1 MTKKNVCLSKVLTVT
16 LLLSAGLS
24 PEVKAQFDKYKSK
37 TKFSK
42 PAKAAGGV
50 VTPRDIAIPDT
61 GKSAKSLLNDTTNFA
76 PGDDED
82 SSGGDDV
89 SDAGGDDS
97 GDDRSSG
104 AGTSGADAFGRKRT
118 GSASPTKTDKKF
130 VNLNPETA
138 FGPEVVTSFDFPNVS
153 ILDLT
158 KHMQKLT
165 GLNLI
170 LDKDIKGKISISSP
184 TPITIGDAWKAYLQ
198 ALSINGYSL
207 VKSGAFY
214 TIVNNRDIRYSPTTM
229 YTGTYTP
236 NTENYVMQIIPLKYV
251 NSREVAN
258 SFRPFMSRYGRIIE
272 IKQTNTVIVQE
283 TGTHINR
290 LMKLIKFIDI
300 PGHEESLQI
309 IKVRNSSAQEIATLL
324 DKILKGGANGSA
336 ARANPA
342 VSSSGST
349 SQSNVS
355 RIIAEPRTNSIIAMA
370 NSEGA
375 RELRGLIE
383 KLDVKVVAAGSG
395 QIHVYYLN
403 YGDSEA
409 LSKTLS
415 SLVGNAARPGGAGG
429 LTRFT
434 SPNAGT
440 ATTATLFN
448 SEVKI
453 TSDKDNN
460 ALVVTASPTDYETVK
475 AVIGQLDIPRDQVYV
490 EGLMM
495 ETSVGNKRGFGISII
510 GAYGSGGSQKAGYGN
525 TNDLLSLMTNN
536 ITNLS
541 GLFVGGG
548 IGRKV
553 DFVGADGKTTQ
564 INSVNGIIN
573 AIATNNNTNV
583 LATPQILT
591 MDNVE
596 GVFESGE
603 QIPTTTQTNATN
615 GSTSTSVAPQK
626 VALTLKITPQ
636 INKVTRFVK
645 LKIDQKI
652 EDFSDRQLTSTQGG
666 AATVIRSINTTVVV
680 RDKDTIAMGGL
691 MRDKETNV
699 VSKVPLLGDIPVL
712 GWLFKNTTKT
722 VDKVNLLFFMTPK
735 ILASY
740 EKANAENVK
749 DLLNRRQ
756 AHLKSMVGDDDAFG
770 TTVKGLYDKAKKQGE
785 GPLYDTSQ
793 GNQYKDRNEANPD
806 NNVNNTDPAA
816 VDVPDYQEIIKKV
829 ENKDFNKDNKDEKKQ
844 TTTTAAAAS
853 TAPAVQ

>member
-1 MTKKNVCLSKVLTVT
+1 MKKNVYLTKALT
-16 LLLSAGLS
+16 ASLLLSSVGLS
-24 PEVKAQFDKYKSK
+24 PEVWAQFDKFKSR
-37 TKFSK
+37 TKFNRPGSGASK
-42 PAKAAGGV
+42 GVNTPA
-50 VTPRDIAIPDT
+50 DISVPDT
-61 GKSAKSLLNDTTNFA
+61 GKSASSLLEGSQDTTNFA
-76 PGDDED
+76 PGDDESTD
-82 SSGGDDV
+82 EVADEGTDSFEESSGG
-89 SDAGGDDS
+89 SD
-97 GDDRSSG
+97 
-104 AGTSGADAFGRKRT
+104 TFGRKKT
-118 GSASPTKTDKKF
+118 GSTSPTKTDKKY

-138 FGPEVVTSFDFPNVS
+138 FGPEVVTSFDFPNVT

-309 IKVRNSSAQEIATLL
+309 IKVRNSSAQEIANLL
-324 DKILKGGANGSA
+324 DKILKGGAA
-336 ARANPA
+336 AGAPRANTG
-342 VSSSGST
+342 VSSTAGT
-349 SQSNVS
+349 SQSNIS

-375 RELRGLIE
+375 RELRGLVE

-409 LSKTLS
+409 LAKTLS
-415 SLVGNAARPGGAGG
+415 SLVGNAPRSGSTGG

-434 SPNAGT
+434 SPTSGT

-453 TSDKDNN
+453 TSDKENN

-475 AVIGQLDIPRDQVYV
+475 TVIAQLDIPRDQVYV

-495 ETSVGNKRGFGISII
+495 ETQVNKGSGFGISLI
-510 GAYGSGGSQKAGYGN
+510 GAYGSGETQKVGYGN
-525 TNDLLSLMTNN
+525 TSDLLSLISNN
-536 ITNLS
+536 VTNLS
-541 GLFVGGG
+541 GLFVGAGV
-548 IGRKV
+548 GRKV
-553 DFVGADGKTTQ
+553 DLKMPDGSTKQ
-564 INSVNGIIN
+564 VNSVNGLIT
-573 AIATNNNTNV
+573 AIANHGTTNV

-603 QIPTTTQTNATN
+603 QVPTSEITNASNGTTQTTTKMQNVKL
-615 GSTSTSVAPQK
+615 S
-626 VALTLKITPQ
+626 LKITPQ

-652 EDFSDRQLTSTQGG
+652 QDFSDRPLPANVTGG
-666 AATVIRSINTTVVV
+666 VGIAERALATTVVV

-691 MRDKETNV
+691 MRDKENTT

-712 GWLFKNTTKT
+712 GWLFKNSRKS
-722 VDKVNLLFFMTPK
+722 VEKVNLLFFMTPK

-740 EKANAENVK
+740 EKTNPENVK

-756 AHLKSMVGDDDAFG
+756 SHLKNVVGEDDAFG
-770 TTVKGLYDKAKKQGE
+770 TTVKGLYDKAKKQSE
-785 GPLYDTSQ
+785 GPLYDTTETEK
-793 GNQYKDRNEANPD
+793 YKSRNEAIGVD
-806 NNVNNTDPAA
+806 NSIPA
-816 VDVPDYQEIIKKV
+816 VETPDYQDIVKQA
-829 ENKDFNKDNKDEKKQ
+829 ENKDPSID
-844 TTTTAAAAS
+844 TV
-853 TAPAVQ
+853 VQ

>member
-1 MTKKNVCLSKVLTVT
+1 MKKNGTVNGTTIKVLTVSMVLT
-16 LLLSAGLS
+16 AGLS
-24 PEVKAQFDKYKSK
+24 PEVMAQFDKYKSK
-37 TKFSK
+37 TRFNR
-42 PAKAAGGV
+42 PAQPANQDVAV
-50 VTPRDIAIPDT
+50 PDT
-61 GKSAKSLLNDTTNFA
+61 GKSATQLLDKSSDAATSFS
-76 PGDDED
+76 PGLEEDEEGGAD
-82 SSGGDDV
+82 MDEMADEGSGG
-89 SDAGGDDS
+89 S
-97 GDDRSSG
+97 
-104 AGTSGADAFGRKRT
+104 ADADGGSGGSRDSFGRSGG
-118 GSASPTKTDKKF
+118 GSPKPNKVDKKY

-207 VKSGAFY
+207 VKSGAYY

-309 IKVRNSSAQEIATLL
+309 IKVKNSSAQEIANLL
-324 DKILKGGANGSA
+324 DKILKGNSA
-336 ARANPA
+336 DSKIRANTTTT
-342 VSSSGST
+342 GST
-349 SQSNVS
+349 SQVNIS

-370 NSEGA
+370 NNEGA
-375 RELRGLIE
+375 RELRSLVE

-403 YGDSEA
+403 YGDAEA

-415 SLVGNAARPGGAGG
+415 SLVSNAPRSGTGS
-429 LTRFT
+429 LTRFSSPT
-434 SPNAGT
+434 SAT

-448 SEVKI
+448 NDVKI
-453 TSDKDNN
+453 TADKDNN
-460 ALVVTASPTDYETVK
+460 ALVVTASPTDYETVRS
-475 AVIGQLDIPRDQVYV
+475 VIAKLDVPRDQVYV

-495 ETSVGNKRGFGISII
+495 ETQVTKGNAFGISLL
-510 GAYGSGGSQKAGYGN
+510 GAYGSGGTQKVGYGN
-525 TNDLLSLMTNN
+525 TSDLLSLMTNN

-548 IGRKV
+548 VGRKI
-553 DFVGADGKTTQ
+553 DLPGPDGKP
-564 INSVNGIIN
+564 ISVNSVNGLVT
-573 AIATNNNTNV
+573 AIATHNTTNV

-591 MDNVE
+591 LDNVE
-596 GVFESGE
+596 GVFENGE
-603 QIPTTTQTNATN
+603 KVPVLKTTNASN
-615 GSTSTSVAPQK
+615 GTSQTAVEQQT

-636 INKVTRFVK
+636 INKVTRFIK

-652 EDFSDRQLTSTQGG
+652 EDFSSRALPAGVQNNGVG
-666 AATVIRSINTTVVV
+666 TVIRSLNTTVVV

-691 MRDKETNV
+691 MRDKETNTV
-699 VSKVPLLGDIPVL
+699 NKVPLLGDIPVL
-712 GWLFKNTTKT
+712 GWLFKNTTKNIE
-722 VDKVNLLFFMTPK
+722 KVNLLFFMTPK

-740 EKANAENVK
+740 EKTNSENVK

-756 AHLKSMVGDDDAFG
+756 SHLKNLTGDDDSFN
-770 TTVKGLYDKAKKQGE
+770 TTVKGLYEKAKKQGE
-785 GPLYDTSQ
+785 GPLYDQTEGSRYRE
-793 GNQYKDRNEANPD
+793 NNETLQPD
-806 NNVNNTDPAA
+806 LSINDDLLNSPPAEA
-816 VDVPDYQEIIKKV
+816 PDYQDILKKA
-829 ENKDFNKDNKDEKKQ
+829 ENKEMAK
-844 TTTTAAAAS
+844 
-853 TAPAVQ
+853 APAENTTKTAVE

>member
-1 MTKKNVCLSKVLTVT
+1 MKKNVYLSKVLTAT

-24 PEVKAQFDKYKSK
+24 PEVRAQFDKYKSK
-37 TKFSK
+37 TKFTR
-42 PAKAAGGV
+42 PAAPGKGV
-50 VTPRDIAIPDT
+50 NTPADIAIPET
-61 GKSAKSLLNDTTNFA
+61 GKSATSLLNTAQDTTNFEG
-76 PGDDED
+76 GDDED
-82 SSGGDDV
+82 ASGDSGDEGEMSELGDSSGGGPD
-89 SDAGGDDS
+89 
-97 GDDRSSG
+97 
-104 AGTSGADAFGRKRT
+104 TFGRKKAG
-118 GSASPTKTDKKF
+118 GSTAKSDKKF

-309 IKVRNSSAQEIATLL
+309 IKVKNSSAQEIATLL
-324 DKILKGGANGSA
+324 DKILKGGAGAAGA
-336 ARANPA
+336 ARAGTMTTT
-342 VSSSGST
+342 GST
-349 SQSNVS
+349 SQSNIS

-375 RELRGLIE
+375 RELRGLID

-415 SLVGNAARPGGAGG
+415 SLVGNAPRAGGVGG

-434 SPNAGT
+434 SPTSST

-475 AVIGQLDIPRDQVYV
+475 AVIAQLDIPRDQVYV

-495 ETSVGNKRGFGISII
+495 ETQVNKGQGFGISLI

-541 GLFVGGG
+541 GLFIGGG
-548 IGRKV
+548 VGRKV
-553 DFVGADGKTTQ
+553 DLQTPSGSTIQV
-564 INSVNGIIN
+564 NSVNGLIT
-573 AIATNNNTNV
+573 AIATHSTTNI

-596 GVFESGE
+596 GAFENGE
-603 QIPTTTQTNATN
+603 QVPILETTNASNGTTQT
-615 GSTSTSVAPQK
+615 SVKQQK

-636 INKVTRFVK
+636 INKVTHFIK

-652 EDFSDRQLTSTQGG
+652 EDFSTRALPAGVQNNGVG
-666 AATVIRSINTTVVV
+666 TVIRSINTTVVV

-691 MRDKETNV
+691 MRDKETNTV
-699 VSKVPLLGDIPVL
+699 NKVPLLGDIPVL
-712 GWLFKNTTKT
+712 GWLFKNTTKS
-722 VDKVNLLFFMTPK
+722 VEKVNLLFFMTPK

-756 AHLKSMVGDDDAFG
+756 SHLKNMVGEDDAFA

-785 GPLYDTSQ
+785 GPLYDTTETDK
-793 GNQYKDRNEANPD
+793 YKTRNES
-806 NNVNNTDPAA
+806 NTGLQIEDPSAA
-816 VDVPDYQEIIKKV
+816 VDPAPDYVQIVQKA
-829 ENKDFNKDNKDEKKQ
+829 ENKANAEGKEK
-844 TTTTAAAAS
+844 S
-853 TAPAVQ
+853 SVQ

>member
-1 MTKKNVCLSKVLTVT
+1 MKKNVYLSKVLTAT

-24 PEVKAQFDKYKSK
+24 PEVRAQFDKYKSK
-37 TKFSK
+37 TKFNK
-42 PAKAAGGV
+42 IPAAPGKGV
-50 VTPRDIAIPDT
+50 NTPADISIPDT
-61 GKSAKSLLNDTTNFA
+61 GKSANSLLNTAQDTTNFEG
-76 PGDDED
+76 GDDEED
-82 SSGGDDV
+82 MSGGDDE
-89 SDAGGDDS
+89 GGEMTEL
-97 GDDRSSG
+97 GGSSG
-104 AGTSGADAFGRKRT
+104 GSDTFGRKRP
-118 GSASPTKTDKKF
+118 GAPAKSDKKF

-309 IKVRNSSAQEIATLL
+309 IKVKNSSAQEIATLL
-324 DKILKGGANGSA
+324 DKILKGAPGAAGA
-336 ARANPA
+336 ARAGGVA
-342 VSSSGST
+342 SSGST
-349 SQSNVS
+349 SQSNIS

-375 RELRGLIE
+375 RELRGLID

-415 SLVGNAARPGGAGG
+415 SLVGNAPRAGGAGG

-434 SPNAGT
+434 SPTSGT

-475 AVIGQLDIPRDQVYV
+475 AVIAQLDIPRDQVYV

-495 ETSVGNKRGFGISII
+495 ETQVNKGQGFGISLI

-541 GLFVGGG
+541 GMFVGAGL
-548 IGRKV
+548 GRKV
-553 DFVGADGKTTQ
+553 DLTTPTGSTIQ
-564 INSVNGIIN
+564 VNSVNALIS
-573 AIATNNNTNV
+573 AIATEGSTNI

-596 GVFESGE
+596 GTFENGE
-603 QIPTTTQTNATN
+603 QVPISETTNASN
-615 GSTSTSVAPQK
+615 GSTQTSIKQQK

-636 INKVTRFVK
+636 INKVTHFIK

-652 EDFSDRQLTSTQGG
+652 EDFSERPLPAGVQNNGVG
-666 AATVIRSINTTVVV
+666 TVIRAINTTVVV

-691 MRDKETNV
+691 MRDKESHSVN
-699 VSKVPLLGDIPVL
+699 KVPLLGDIPVL
-712 GWLFKNTTKT
+712 GWLFKNTKKS
-722 VDKVNLLFFMTPK
+722 VEKVNLLFFMTPK
-735 ILASY
+735 ILSSY
-740 EKANAENVK
+740 EKANPENVK

-756 AHLKSMVGDDDAFG
+756 AHLKNVVKDDDSFG
-770 TTVKGLYDKAKKQGE
+770 TTVKGLYDKAKKQAE
-785 GPLYDTSQ
+785 GPLYDTSETDK
-793 GNQYKDRNEANPD
+793 YKTRNESNSGL
-806 NNVNNTDPAA
+806 NVGDPAA
-816 VDVPDYQEIIKKV
+816 AVDAVPDYVEIVQKAETK
-829 ENKDFNKDNKDEKKQ
+829 
-844 TTTTAAAAS
+844 AAETKETS
-853 TAPAVQ
+853 VQ

>member
-1 MTKKNVCLSKVLTVT
+1 MKKNVHLSHALTLT

-24 PEVKAQFDKYKSK
+24 PEVRAQFDKYKSK

-42 PAKAAGGV
+42 AG
-50 VTPRDIAIPDT
+50 VTKKTSSDITIPDT
-61 GKSAKSLLNDTTNFA
+61 GKSANSLLQDTSNF
-76 PGDDED
+76 
-82 SSGGDDV
+82 
-89 SDAGGDDS
+89 AGGDDDGDEGGGIAADDS
-97 GDDRSSG
+97 GDSASDE
-104 AGTSGADAFGRKRT
+104 TSGANGTDAFGRKK
-118 GSASPTKTDKKF
+118 SAGANPSKADKKF

-138 FGPEVVTSFDFPNVS
+138 FGPEVVTAFDFPNVS

-207 VKSGAFY
+207 VKSGAYY
-214 TIVNNRDIRYSPTTM
+214 TLVNNRDIRYSPTTM

-324 DKILKGGANGSA
+324 DKILKNGANGA
-336 ARANPA
+336 ARTGA
-342 VSSSGST
+342 VTSQSGST
-349 SQSNVS
+349 SQSNIS
-355 RIIAEPRTNSIIAMA
+355 KIIAEPRTNSIIAMA

-409 LSKTLS
+409 LAKTLS
-415 SLVGNAARPGGAGG
+415 SLVGNAPKAGVGG

-434 SPNAGT
+434 SAANGA
-440 ATTATLFN
+440 ATTATIFN
-448 SEVKI
+448 SDVKI
-453 TSDKDNN
+453 NSDKDNN
-460 ALVVTASPTDYETVK
+460 ALVVTASPTDYETVR
-475 AVIGQLDIPRDQVYV
+475 AVIKQLDIERDQVYV

-495 ETSVGNKRGFGISII
+495 ETQVSKVNAFGISILS
-510 GAYGSGGSQKAGYGN
+510 AYGVGAQKAGFGS
-525 TNDLLSLMTNN
+525 TGDIMSLISNN
-536 ITNLS
+536 VTNLS
-541 GLFVGGG
+541 GLFVGAG

-553 DFVGADGKTTQ
+553 TVAVNGTNTEV
-564 INSVNGIIN
+564 NSVNGLIN
-573 AIATNNNTNV
+573 AVATNNTTNV

-603 QIPTTTQTNATN
+603 EVPVVKQTTTNGTISNAVE
-615 GSTSTSVAPQK
+615 SQK

-636 INKVTRFVK
+636 INKVSRFVK
-645 LKIDQKI
+645 LKIDQQIK
-652 EDFSDRQLTSTQGG
+652 DFSDRKLETNVGG
-666 AATVIRSINTTVVV
+666 VATVLRSINTTVTV

-691 MRDKETNV
+691 MRDKEVNTIN
-699 VSKVPLLGDIPVL
+699 KVPLLGDIPVL
-712 GWLFKNTTKT
+712 GWLFKNTKKT
-722 VDKVNLLFFMTPK
+722 VEKVNLLFFMTPK
-735 ILASY
+735 ILSSY
-740 EKANAENVK
+740 QKTNPENVK

-756 AHLKSMVGDDDAFG
+756 AHLKNAIGDDDGFS
-770 TTVKGLYDKAKKQGE
+770 TTVKGLYDKAKKQAE
-785 GPLYDTSQ
+785 GPLYDESET
-793 GNQYKDRNEANPD
+793 KKFRDRNEATGLETSLNDLPESDTPD
-806 NNVNNTDPAA
+806 YQSITKKAENKEAPKDPATPEAAA
-816 VDVPDYQEIIKKV
+816 VDGEIK
-829 ENKDFNKDNKDEKKQ
+829 
-844 TTTTAAAAS
+844 TL
-853 TAPAVQ
+853 

>member
-1 MTKKNVCLSKVLTVT
+1 MKKNVHFSKVLTAT
-16 LLLSAGLS
+16 LLLTAGLS
-24 PEVKAQFDKYKSK
+24 PEVRAQFDKYKSK

-42 PAKAAGGV
+42 ATSTKRAQAQAEP
-50 VTPRDIAIPDT
+50 AIPDT
-61 GKSAKSLLNDTTNFA
+61 GKSASSLLEIPPPQDTTNF
-76 PGDDED
+76 
-82 SSGGDDV
+82 SGGDD
-89 SDAGGDDS
+89 DEGGDQISNDEGSDS
-97 GDDRSSG
+97 FNDGGASGSSG
-104 AGTSGADAFGRKRT
+104 SADTFGRKRT
-118 GSASPTKTDKKF
+118 KSASPTKTDKKF

-138 FGPEVVTSFDFPNVS
+138 FGPEVVTAFDFPNVS

-207 VKSGAFY
+207 VKSGAYY
-214 TIVNNRDIRYSPTTM
+214 TLVNNRDIRYSPTTM

-324 DKILKGGANGSA
+324 DKILKNGGANGA
-336 ARANPA
+336 ARAGGVA
-342 VSSSGST
+342 SQSGST
-349 SQSNVS
+349 SQSNIS

-415 SLVGNAARPGGAGG
+415 SLVGNAPRAGVGG

-434 SPNAGT
+434 SAANGA

-475 AVIGQLDIPRDQVYV
+475 AVIAQLDIPRDQVYV

-495 ETSVGNKRGFGISII
+495 ETQVGKKTGFGISILS
-510 GAYGSGGSQKAGYGN
+510 AYGVGSAKAGFGN
-525 TNDLLSLMTNN
+525 TSDVLSLVTNN

-548 IGRKV
+548 IGPKV
-553 DFVGADGKTTQ
+553 TIDVAGKQTEVK
-564 INSVNGIIN
+564 SVSGLIN
-573 AIATNNNTNV
+573 AIAVNNNTNV

-603 QIPTTTQTNATN
+603 QVPVVKQTTTN
-615 GSTSTSVAPQK
+615 GTISNSVENQK

-652 EDFSDRQLTSTQGG
+652 EDFSDKKTETNVGG
-666 AATVIRSINTTVVV
+666 VGTVLRSINTTVVV

-691 MRDKETNV
+691 MRDKETNSV
-699 VSKVPLLGDIPVL
+699 NKVPLLGDIPVL
-712 GWLFKNTTKT
+712 GWLFKNTAKS
-722 VDKVNLLFFMTPK
+722 VEKMNLLFFMTPK

-740 EKANAENVK
+740 EKTNPENVK

-756 AHLKSMVGDDDAFG
+756 AHLKNMVGDDDGFS
-770 TTVKGLYDKAKKQGE
+770 TTVKGLYDKAKKQAE
-785 GPLYDTSQ
+785 GPLYDESETKK
-793 GNQYKDRNEANPD
+793 YRDRNEATGVDTTQNIL
-806 NNVNNTDPAA
+806 PAPEA
-816 VDVPDYQEIIKKV
+816 PDYQDILKKV
-829 ENKDFNKDNKDEKKQ
+829 ENRD
-844 TTTTAAAAS
+844 TTTDKD
-853 TAPAVQ
+853 AVTSIQ

>member
-1 MTKKNVCLSKVLTVT
+1 MKKNVYLSKVLTASI
-16 LLLSAGLS
+16 LLTSVGLS
-24 PEVKAQFDKYKSK
+24 PEVRAQFDKFKSK
-37 TKFSK
+37 TKFNR
-42 PAKAAGGV
+42 PGAAAKKGV
-50 VTPRDIAIPDT
+50 NTPSDIAIPDT
-61 GKSAKSLLNDTTNFA
+61 GKSASSLLEDTTNFA

-82 SSGGDDV
+82 SGDMASDDTDSYEESSGGGSSRG
-89 SDAGGDDS
+89 SD
-97 GDDRSSG
+97 
-104 AGTSGADAFGRKRT
+104 TFGRKKT
-118 GSASPTKTDKKF
+118 SSVNPTKVDKKY

-309 IKVRNSSAQEIATLL
+309 IKVRNSSAQEIANLL
-324 DKILKGGANGSA
+324 DKILKNGSGTSGVPRA
-336 ARANPA
+336 ATT
-342 VSSSGST
+342 SSSSSS
-349 SQSNVS
+349 SQSNIS

-370 NSEGA
+370 NSDGA
-375 RELRGLIE
+375 KELRSLIE
-383 KLDVKVVAAGSG
+383 KLDVKVVAAGTG

-415 SLVGNAARPGGAGG
+415 SLVGNAPRAGGAGG

-434 SPNAGT
+434 SPNSGA
-440 ATTATLFN
+440 ATSATLFN

-453 TSDKDNN
+453 TSDKENN

-475 AVIGQLDIPRDQVYV
+475 TVIAQLDIPRDQVYV

-495 ETSVGNKRGFGISII
+495 ETQVSKGQSFGISLI

-525 TNDLLSLMTNN
+525 TSDLLSLMTNN

-548 IGRKV
+548 VGRKV
-553 DFVGADGKTTQ
+553 DLKTPDGNTIQ
-564 INSVNGIIN
+564 VNSVNGLIT
-573 AIATNNNTNV
+573 AIAQNAGTNV

-596 GVFESGE
+596 GAFESGE
-603 QIPTTTQTNATN
+603 QVPTSEITNATN
-615 GSTSTSVAPQK
+615 GTSQTTTKLQK

-652 EDFSDRQLTSTQGG
+652 EDFSNRTLTANPTGG
-666 AATVIRSINTTVVV
+666 AATVIRSLATTVVV

-691 MRDKETNV
+691 MRDKETNTIN
-699 VSKVPLLGDIPVL
+699 KVPLLGDIPVL
-712 GWLFKNTTKT
+712 GWLFKNTTKS
-722 VDKVNLLFFMTPK
+722 VEKVNLLFFMTPK

-740 EKANAENVK
+740 EKTNSENVK

-756 AHLKSMVGDDDAFG
+756 AHLKNVVGDDDAFA

-785 GPLYDTSQ
+785 GPLYDSTDS
-793 GNQYKDRNEANPD
+793 NKYKDRNEASG
-806 NNVNNTDPAA
+806 
-816 VDVPDYQEIIKKV
+816 VDALEGSVPDYQDIIQKA
-829 ENKDFNKDNKDEKKQ
+829 ENK
-844 TTTTAAAAS
+844 
-853 TAPAVQ
+853 APASETPSTVQ

>member
-1 MTKKNVCLSKVLTVT
+1 MTKKNVWCSPLLTT
-16 LLLSAGLS
+16 SLLLMTGLS
-24 PEVKAQFDKYKSK
+24 PEVYAQFDKYKSK
-37 TKFSK
+37 TKFNK
-42 PAKAAGGV
+42 TPAKAAAIEEV
-50 VTPRDIAIPDT
+50 NTPET
-61 GKSAKSLLNDTTNFA
+61 SVSAKSLLKDTTNFV
-76 PGDDED
+76 PGDDDEGDESGED
-82 SSGGDDV
+82 LAE
-89 SDAGGDDS
+89 AGGESDLNAENGTDS
-97 GDDRSSG
+97 E
-104 AGTSGADAFGRKRT
+104 TFGRKTAR
-118 GSASPTKTDKKF
+118 GSKAAKADKKF

-207 VKSGAFY
+207 VKTGAYY

-309 IKVRNSSAQEIATLL
+309 IKVKNSSAQEIAGLL
-324 DKILKGGANGSA
+324 DKILKGNANDNKFKTSA
-336 ARANPA
+336 AT
-342 VSSSGST
+342 GQT
-349 SQSNVS
+349 SQVNIS

-370 NSEGA
+370 NSDGA
-375 RELRGLIE
+375 RELRELIL
-383 KLDVKVVAAGSG
+383 KLDVKIVAAGSG

-403 YGDSEA
+403 YGDAES

-415 SLVGNAARPGGAGG
+415 SLVGNASKPGGLGG
-429 LTRFT
+429 LSRFT
-434 SPNAGT
+434 SPGAGGA
-440 ATTATLFN
+440 ATTENLFN

-453 TSDKDNN
+453 TADKENN
-460 ALVVTASPTDYETVK
+460 ALVVTASPTDYDTVK
-475 AVIGQLDIPRDQVYV
+475 MVISKLDIPRDQVYV

-495 ETSVGNKRGFGISII
+495 ETQVNRQNGFGISLF
-510 GAYGSGGSQKAGYGN
+510 GAYGSGGAQKAGYGN
-525 TNDLLSLMTNN
+525 TSDLMSLLTNN

-548 IGRKV
+548 IGGSKTV
-553 DFVGADGKTTQ
+553 TGPDGKSMTV
-564 INSVNGIIN
+564 NSVNGLIT

-591 MDNVE
+591 LDNVE
-596 GVFESGE
+596 GNFESGE
-603 QIPTTTQTNATN
+603 QVPITETTNASNGTTQT
-615 GSTSTSVAPQK
+615 SVKQQK
-626 VALTLKITPQ
+626 VTLSLKITPQ
-636 INKVTRFVK
+636 INKATRFIK

-652 EDFSDRQLTSTQGG
+652 EDFSQRDLTSQNGG
-666 AATVIRSINTTVVV
+666 VGTVLRNINTTVVV

-691 MRDKETNV
+691 MRDKETNKV
-699 VSKVPLLGDIPVL
+699 NKVPLLGDIPVL
-712 GWLFKNTTKT
+712 GWLFKNSTKS
-722 VDKVNLLFFMTPK
+722 VEKVNLLFFMTPK

-756 AHLKSMVGDDDAFG
+756 AHLKNSGGDDEAFA

-785 GPLYDTSQ
+785 GPLYDVSEVAKFKERNQMQESSSFETPTTSS
-793 GNQYKDRNEANPD
+793 E
-806 NNVNNTDPAA
+806 T
-816 VDVPDYQEIIKKV
+816 DVPDYQQIIQKAQ
-829 ENKDFNKDNKDEKKQ
+829 EK
-844 TTTTAAAAS
+844 
-853 TAPAVQ
+853 APESSVQ

>member
-1 MTKKNVCLSKVLTVT
+1 MTKKNVWLSPLLTTSLLVT
-16 LLLSAGLS
+16 AGLS
-24 PEVKAQFDKYKSK
+24 PEVFAQFDKYKSK
-37 TKFSK
+37 TKFGRPNSAPK
-42 PAKAAGGV
+42 STAQATPQEDIV
-50 VTPRDIAIPDT
+50 VPNT
-61 GKSAKSLLNDTTNFA
+61 GKSARSLLQQDTTNFV
-76 PGDDED
+76 PGDEEGVGGPDEVSDNSSDD
-82 SSGGDDV
+82 SS
-89 SDAGGDDS
+89 SDDS
-97 GDDRSSG
+97 SSDTSSG
-104 AGTSGADAFGRKRT
+104 KSRDTFGRTNSKSVR
-118 GSASPTKTDKKF
+118 PNKIDKKY

-207 VKSGAFY
+207 VKSGAYY

-309 IKVRNSSAQEIATLL
+309 IKVKNTSSQEIATLL
-324 DKILKGGANGSA
+324 DKILKGNASDNKFKTSA
-336 ARANPA
+336 TT
-342 VSSSGST
+342 GQT
-349 SQSNVS
+349 SQVNIS

-370 NSEGA
+370 NSDGA
-375 RELRGLIE
+375 RELRDLIL
-383 KLDVKVVAAGSG
+383 KLDVKIVAAGSG

-403 YGDSEA
+403 YGDAEA

-415 SLVGNAARPGGAGG
+415 SLVGNAPKAGGLGG

-434 SPNAGT
+434 APNASGT
-440 ATTATLFN
+440 ATTENLFN

-453 TSDKDNN
+453 TADKDNN
-460 ALVVTASPTDYETVK
+460 ALVVTASPTDYDTVK
-475 AVIGQLDIPRDQVYV
+475 SVISKLDIPRDQVYV

-495 ETSVGNKRGFGISII
+495 ETQVSKGQSFGISLI
-510 GAYGSGGSQKAGYGN
+510 GAYGSGGAQKIGYGN
-525 TNDLLSLMTNN
+525 TSDLISLMTNN

-541 GLFVGGG
+541 GLFVGGA
-548 IGRKV
+548 IGGSKTLTTP
-553 DFVGADGKTTQ
+553 DGKT
-564 INSVNGIIN
+564 ISVNSVNGLIT
-573 AIATNNNTNV
+573 AIATHNTTNV

-591 MDNVE
+591 LDNVE
-596 GVFESGE
+596 GTFESGE
-603 QIPTTTQTNATN
+603 QVPTSEITNATN
-615 GSTSTSVAPQK
+615 GTSQTTTKLQK

-636 INKVTRFVK
+636 INKATRFIK

-652 EDFSDRQLTSTQGG
+652 EDFSSRVLPANNTGG
-666 AATVIRSINTTVVV
+666 AATVIRSLATTVVV

-691 MRDKETNV
+691 MRDKETNTV
-699 VSKVPLLGDIPVL
+699 NKVPLLGDIPVL
-712 GWLFKNTTKT
+712 GWLFKNTKKE
-722 VDKVNLLFFMTPK
+722 VEKVNLLYFMTPK

-756 AHLKSMVGDDDAFG
+756 AHLKNTIGDDDSFA
-770 TTVKGLYDKAKKQGE
+770 TTAKGLYEKAKKQGE
-785 GPLYDTSQ
+785 GPLYDTTETAKYMER
-793 GNQYKDRNEANPD
+793 NQPDSTSIENGPNRNTE
-806 NNVNNTDPAA
+806 VAA
-816 VDVPDYQEIIKKV
+816 PTMDAPDYQQIIQKA
-829 ENKDFNKDNKDEKKQ
+829 KDK
-844 TTTTAAAAS
+844 
-853 TAPAVQ
+853 APASSVQ

>member
-1 MTKKNVCLSKVLTVT
+1 MKKNVYLSKVLTAT

-24 PEVKAQFDKYKSK
+24 PEVQAQFDKYKSK
-37 TKFSK
+37 TKFAK
-42 PAKAAGGV
+42 PRPAVSGKLN
-50 VTPRDIAIPDT
+50 TPADISIPDT
-61 GKSAKSLLNDTTNFA
+61 GKSASTLLNNTNAQDTTNFE
-76 PGDDED
+76 GDDED
-82 SSGGDDV
+82 AFNGS
-89 SDAGGDDS
+89 GDDS
-97 GDDRSSG
+97 EVADIPGASG
-104 AGTSGADAFGRKRT
+104 GGGSDTFGRKSTR
-118 GSASPTKTDKKF
+118 SANPNKTDKKF

-309 IKVRNSSAQEIATLL
+309 IKVKNSSAQEIATLL
-324 DKILKGGANGSA
+324 DKILKGGAGAAGA
-336 ARANPA
+336 ARTGSVAGGT
-342 VSSSGST
+342 GST
-349 SQSNVS
+349 SQSNIS

-370 NSEGA
+370 NSEGG

-415 SLVGNAARPGGAGG
+415 SLVGNAPRSGGAGG

-434 SPNAGT
+434 SPASGT

-475 AVIGQLDIPRDQVYV
+475 AVISQLDIPRDQVYV

-495 ETSVGNKRGFGISII
+495 ETSVGKTNGFGISLI
-510 GAYGSGGSQKAGYGN
+510 GAYGSGGAQKAGYGK

-536 ITNLS
+536 ITNLT
-541 GLFVGGG
+541 GMFVGGG
-548 IGRKV
+548 LGRKV
-553 DFVGADGKTTQ
+553 DLTTPDGKTVQ
-564 INSVNGIIN
+564 VNSVNALIT
-573 AIATNNNTNV
+573 AIATQNSTNV

-596 GVFESGE
+596 GAFESGE
-603 QIPTTTQTNATN
+603 EVPTTETTSATN
-615 GSTSTSVAPQK
+615 GSTTNSIKMQK
-626 VALTLKITPQ
+626 VSLSLKITPQ

-652 EDFSDRQLTSTQGG
+652 VDFSDRELSSTQGG
-666 AATVIRSINTTVVV
+666 VGTVLRQIQTTVVV

-691 MRDKETNV
+691 MRDKETRT

-712 GWLFKNTTKT
+712 GWLFKNTSKS
-722 VDKVNLLFFMTPK
+722 VEKVNLLFFMTPK

-740 EKANAENVK
+740 EKTNPENVK

-756 AHLKSMVGDDDAFG
+756 AHLKNMIGEDDGFA
-770 TTVKGLYDKAKKQGE
+770 TTVKGLYDKAKKQE
-785 GPLYDTSQ
+785 DGPLYDKTESDK
-793 GNQYKDRNEANPD
+793 YKSRNDA
-806 NNVNNTDPAA
+806 VNGLDSASNTIDTLDAT
-816 VDVPDYQEIIKKV
+816 PDYVEIVKKS
-829 ENKDFNKDNKDEKKQ
+829 ESKE
-844 TTTTAAAAS
+844 TAS
-853 TAPAVQ
+853 TVQ

>member
-1 MTKKNVCLSKVLTVT
+1 MKKNAYVTNVLTAT
-16 LLLSAGLS
+16 LLLSLTGLS
-24 PEVKAQFDKYKSK
+24 PEVHAQFEKFKSS
-37 TKFSK
+37 TKFHNPSENEEEELFS
-42 PAKAAGGV
+42 
-50 VTPRDIAIPDT
+50 DDSEEIAIPNT
-61 GKSAKSLLNDTTNFA
+61 GKSATSLLNESSEISDNYDTADYEDASDTPSRAEA
-76 PGDDED
+76 PTQRARGKTD
-82 SSGGDDV
+82 
-89 SDAGGDDS
+89 
-97 GDDRSSG
+97 
-104 AGTSGADAFGRKRT
+104 TFGRTTTPAAPSKN
-118 GSASPTKTDKKF
+118 DKKF

-229 YTGTYTP
+229 YTGSYTP

-251 NSREVAN
+251 NSREVSN

-272 IKQTNTVIVQE
+272 IRQTNTVIVQE

-309 IKVRNSSAQEIATLL
+309 IKVRNSSAQELANLL
-324 DKILKGGANGSA
+324 DKILKGNTPNAANRPASA
-336 ARANPA
+336 AVAT
-342 VSSSGST
+342 GST
-349 SQSNVS
+349 SQSNIS

-375 RELRGLIE
+375 KELKSLIQ

-415 SLVGNAARPGGAGG
+415 SLVSNAPRPGAGG
-429 LTRFT
+429 AATGGLARFT
-434 SPNAGT
+434 NNSGP
-440 ATTATLFN
+440 ATTGTLFN

-453 TSDKDNN
+453 TSDKENN

-475 AVIGQLDIPRDQVYV
+475 AVIAQLDIPRDQVYV

-495 ETSVGNKRGFGISII
+495 ETQVNRGQGFGISLI
-510 GAYGSGGSQKAGYGN
+510 GAHGSGSAQKVGYGN

-541 GLFVGGG
+541 GLFIGGG
-548 IGRKV
+548 VGRKV
-553 DFVGADGKTTQ
+553 DLKTPDGGTVEV
-564 INSVNGIIN
+564 NSVNGLVT
-573 AIATNNNTNV
+573 AIATHSTTNV

-596 GVFESGE
+596 GAFESGE
-603 QIPTTTQTNATN
+603 QVPILETTNASNGTTQT
-615 GSTSTSVAPQK
+615 SVKQQK
-626 VALTLKITPQ
+626 IALSLKITPQ
-636 INKVTRFVK
+636 INKSTRFIK

-652 EDFSDRQLTSTQGG
+652 EDFSTRALPAGVQNNGVG
-666 AATVIRSINTTVVV
+666 TVIRSLVTTVVV

-691 MRDKETNV
+691 MRDKETNTV
-699 VSKVPLLGDIPVL
+699 NKVPLLGDIPVL
-712 GWLFKNTTKT
+712 GWLFKNTAKS
-722 VDKVNLLFFMTPK
+722 VEKVNLLFFMTPK
-735 ILASY
+735 ILSSY
-740 EKANAENVK
+740 EKENPNNVK

-756 AHLKSMVGDDDAFG
+756 QHIKNGASEKDAFH
-770 TTVKGLYDKAKKQGE
+770 TTVKGLYDKANRQSE
-785 GPLYDTSQ
+785 GPLYDKSEAEKYQ
-793 GNQYKDRNEANPD
+793 NRNIQFEDDYGHNPIED
-806 NNVNNTDPAA
+806 MDE
-816 VDVPDYQEIIKKV
+816 PDYQNIVKKADA
-829 ENKDFNKDNKDEKKQ
+829 KDFNNSLPD
-844 TTTTAAAAS
+844 
-853 TAPAVQ
+853 AVE